1 MAPPHGCGDDAAQ
14 RHGRGVIDQL
24 RVAADGARQVPLP
37 ASGAT
42 AHRFAVLADFAEHD
56 LALGRL
62 VEGHLDALAI
72 LREAGMAPAHPDATY
87 GVWAAR
93 SRHGG
98 TLARLENDGW
108 HLSGEKAFCSGSVL
122 LDRALV
128 TAETPDGYRLFDI
141 SVPLS
146 VTEARAG
153 SWPAVGMADSLSE
166 TLVFGGPPLSERCA
180 IGPPGF
186 YLQRPGFWFGAT
198 GVAACWWGG
207 ARGLV
212 TRTVA
217 ALEATSSEGQLAELG
232 YAVAHVDA
240 MRGLLEWAGGEIDG
254 DPSDSGSAARHRAM
268 VTRHAVHHAAQQVLG
283 HVAAAGGAGPLC
295 HDGSQA
301 RRAADLLVYLAQ
313 YHGARDATV
322 LGRTAVGGEA

>member
-62 VEGHLDALAI
+62 VEGHLDVLAI

-146 VTEARAG
+146 VTEARGRLLAG
-153 SWPAVGMADSLSE
+153 RRDGGLPQRDARFRGPTTERAVRDRASGVLPAASRLLVRGHRGGGVLVGRSSRARHADGRRLGSHFL
-166 TLVFGGPPLSERCA
+166 GGTA
-180 IGPPGF
+180 
-186 YLQRPGFWFGAT
+186 
-198 GVAACWWGG
+198 GG
-207 ARGLV
+207 ARV
-212 TRTVA
+212 
-217 ALEATSSEGQLAELG
+217 
-232 YAVAHVDA
+232 
-240 MRGLLEWAGGEIDG
+240 RGCSRG
-254 DPSDSGSAARHRAM
+254 
-268 VTRHAVHHAAQQVLG
+268 
-283 HVAAAGGAGPLC
+283 
-295 HDGSQA
+295 
-301 RRAADLLVYLAQ
+301 
-313 YHGARDATV
+313 RDARPSRMG
-322 LGRTAVGGEA
+322 GRRDRR